1 MSTESHWT
9 FNRGRGGSTR
19 SDGVSF
25 NPALKWDGDV
35 DDPIK
40 LSGEGAEWYWE
51 VRFPG
56 KTGDKVVN
64 PDKEGLYTPLGVQEW
79 LDRKYPLPDTVVDTQ
94 LRLDFPEGGDK

>member
-1 MSTESHWT
+1 MSTETHWT

-35 DDPIK
+35 DDPPIRVA
-40 LSGEGAEWYWE
+40 GEGAEWCWE

-56 KTGDKVVN
+56 KTKYEVIN
-64 PDKEGLYTPLGVQEW
+64 PSLEGLYTPLEVQAW
-79 LDRKYPLPDTVVDTQ
+79 IDCKYSLKETPH
-94 LRLDFPEGGDK
+94 EH